1 MSSQPPIVEIRGLSK
16 RFKDKQALDQVSL
29 AIQPSRIIGLLGA
42 NAAGKSTLLRH
53 IIGLYLPDQGTCTTF
68 GTEAAKLGPKELARI
83 GYVHQ
88 EGQLI
93 DWMTVGQLIR
103 YVRAYYPNWD
113 LDLEQRYISDFQID
127 LKDRVGALS
136 PGQRQRL
143 AILLAIGHQPQL
155 LILDEPASTLD
166 PLARSQFL
174 DLLLQLI
181 QQEDRTI
188 VISSHILSDV
198 EKVIDQVVIMD
209 QGRIL
214 VDCTL
219 DDLRERFCR
228 VRLTS
233 LEGPLPRSLPFRNVV
248 SSQQNNGQAVLT
260 IENPSTEQLKAQ
272 AEGLHCDIEIQAL
285 PLEDLYKV
293 VVTRA
298 GSRKEARS

>member
-1 MSSQPPIVEIRGLSK
+1 MSSQLPIVEIRGLSK
-16 RFKDKQALDQVSL
+16 RFKDKLALDQVSL
-29 AIQPSRIIGLLGA
+29 DLLPGRIVGLLGA

-53 IIGLYLPDQGTCTTF
+53 VIGLYLPDQGTCTTF
-68 GTEAAKLGPKELARI
+68 GCEAGKLGPAELARI

-103 YVRAYYPNWD
+103 YVSAYYPAWD
-113 LDLEQRYISDFQID
+113 TALEGRYVADFQID

-136 PGQRQRL
+136 PGQRQKL

-155 LILDEPASTLD
+155 LILDEPASALD
-166 PLARSQFL
+166 PLARAQFL

-209 QGRIL
+209 QGHIL

-219 DDLRERFCR
+219 DELRERFCR
-228 VRLTS
+228 VQVTS
-233 LEGPLPRSLPFRNVV
+233 LEGALPRSLPFRNIVAR
-248 SSQQNNGQAVLT
+248 QQNDGQAVLT
-260 IENPSTEQLKAQ
+260 IENPSPDQLKAQ
-272 AEGLHCDIEIQAL
+272 AEDLHCDIEVQAL

-293 VVTRA
+293 VVTRGSA
-298 GSRKEARS
+298 GREARS

>member
-1 MSSQPPIVEIRGLSK
+1 MSNQPPIVEIRGLSK

-29 AIQPSRIIGLLGA
+29 DLYAGRIIGLLGA
-42 NAAGKSTLLRH
+42 NAAGKSTMLRH

-68 GTEAAKLGPKELARI
+68 GTEAGKLGPNELARI

-113 LDLEQRYISDFQID
+113 LGLEERYVADYEID

-136 PGQRQRL
+136 PGQRQKL

-155 LILDEPASTLD
+155 LILDEPASALD
-166 PLARSQFL
+166 PLARAQFL

-181 QQEDRTI
+181 QHEDRTI

-198 EKVIDQVVIMD
+198 EKVIDHVVIMD

-228 VRLTS
+228 IRLTS

-248 SSQQNNGQAVLT
+248 AGQQNNGQAVLT
-260 IENPSTEQLKAQ
+260 IENPSPEHLKAQ
-272 AEGLHCDIEIQAL
+272 AEGLQCDIEIQAM

-293 VVTRA
+293 VMT
-298 GSRKEARS
+298 GSGSHREVRP

>member
-1 MSSQPPIVEIRGLSK
+1 MSSQTPIVEVRGLSK
-16 RFKDKQALDQVSL
+16 RFKAKQALDQVSL
-29 AIQPSRIIGLLGA
+29 DLAPGRIVGLLGA

-53 IIGLYLPDQGTCTTF
+53 IIGLYLPDEGTCKTF
-68 GTEAAKLGPKELARI
+68 GCEAGRLSPAELARI

-103 YVRAYYPNWD
+103 YVSAYYPAWD
-113 LDLEQRYISDFQID
+113 TALEGRYVADFQID
-127 LKDRVGALS
+127 LADRVGALS
-136 PGQRQRL
+136 PGQRQKL

-155 LILDEPASTLD
+155 LILDEPASALD
-166 PLARSQFL
+166 PLARAQFL

-188 VISSHILSDV
+188 VISSHILGDV
-198 EKVIDQVVIMD
+198 EKVIDRVVIMD

-214 VDCTL
+214 IDCGL

-228 VRLTS
+228 VRVTS
-233 LEGPLPRSLPFRNVV
+233 LEGGLPRSLPFKGVV
-248 SSQQNNGQAVLT
+248 ASQQNNGQAILT
-260 IENPSTEQLKAQ
+260 IENPSADEIRTQ
-272 AEGLHCDIEIQAL
+272 AEGLHCDIEIQAM

-298 GSRKEARS
+298 GAGREVRS

>member
-1 MSSQPPIVEIRGLSK
+1 MSSHPPIVEIRGLCK
-16 RFKDKQALDQVSL
+16 RFKDKQALDRVSL
-29 AIQPSRIIGLLGA
+29 DLHTGRIVGLLGA

-53 IIGLYLPDQGTCTTF
+53 VIGLYLPDQGTCTTF
-68 GTEAAKLGPKELARI
+68 GCEAGRLGPNELARI

-113 LDLEQRYISDFQID
+113 LALEDRYISDFRID

-155 LILDEPASTLD
+155 LILDEPASSLD
-166 PLARSQFL
+166 PLARGQFL

-198 EKVIDQVVIMD
+198 EKVIDHVIIMD

-248 SSQQNNGQAVLT
+248 SSQQNNGQAVLI

-298 GSRKEARS
+298 ASGGEVRA